1 MQINT
6 YIKNAN
12 QENYHELLNTT
23 LQNGVSNNGW
33 TVPQQTAA
41 NIALL
46 AAVMPLG
53 TIWYNMDTNKLQVLT
68 ATGVQTI
75 TSA

>member
-1 MQINT
+1 MQILT

-12 QENYHELLNTT
+12 QENYHELFNQTM
-23 LQNGVSNNGW
+23 QNGLGNNGW
-33 TVPQQTAA
+33 TVPQQNTA
-41 NIALL
+41 NITVL
-46 AAVMPLG
+46 ASVMPLG
-53 TIWYNMDTNKLQVLT
+53 TIWYNMDINKLQVLT